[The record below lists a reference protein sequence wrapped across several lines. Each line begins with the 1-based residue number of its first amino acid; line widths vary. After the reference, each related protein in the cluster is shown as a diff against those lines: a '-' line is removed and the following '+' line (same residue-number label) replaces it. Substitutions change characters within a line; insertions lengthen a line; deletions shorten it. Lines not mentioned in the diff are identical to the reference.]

1 MKKPRRIARVFAGYL
16 LLGATA
22 LAGALVPSA
31 LRSAIIVR
39 SAGYERNFAERSGD
53 AVVAVVIGKSGA
65 AAEDG
70 RAMADTFTKL
80 LRETRV
86 GSRKARVITVTHEN
100 NGRTNEELDN
110 ARAEIV
116 YLASGLE
123 GLAAGIPAEV
133 SGVKRILVCADG
145 AKVGLGC
152 TLGVELEGE
161 KSRIVLNLKQANAA
175 GLRFDSGLLRLARIV
190 R

>member
-1 MKKPRRIARVFAGYL
+1 MKKLRLIARAFAGFFL
-16 LLGATA
+16 MGTTA

-39 SAGYERNFAERSGD
+39 SAGYERNFNERSGD
-53 AVVAVVIGKSGA
+53 AVLAVVVGKAGP

-70 RAMADTFTKL
+70 RAMAETFAKL

-86 GSRKARVITVTHEN
+86 GTRKARVITITHDTSS
-100 NGRTNEELDN
+100 RTNEELSN

-116 YLASGLE
+116 YLANGLE
-123 GLAAGIPAEV
+123 SLAAGIPGE
-133 SGVKRILVCADG
+133 SGGVKRILVCANGEDV
-145 AKVGLGC
+145 ASGC
-152 TLGVELEGE
+152 TLGVELTGD

>member
-1 MKKPRRIARVFAGYL
+1 VTKLRLIARASTALL

-22 LAGALVPSA
+22 LAGGLVPGA

-39 SAGYERNFAERSGD
+39 SAGYERNFNERSGD
-53 AVVAVVIGKSGA
+53 AVFAVVAGKSGTSA
-65 AAEDG
+65 DDG
-70 RAMADTFTKL
+70 RAMAETFSKL

-86 GSRKARVITVTHEN
+86 GTRKARVITVTHESN
-100 NGRTNEELDN
+100 SRTNEELAN

-123 GLAAGIPAEV
+123 SLAAGIPAQAG
-133 SGVKRILVCADG
+133 GVKRILVCANG
-145 AKVGLGC
+145 ADVGVGC
-152 TLGVELEGE
+152 TLGVELDGD